1 MCSLT
6 RVGQVKATAR
16 RGAEMEWSWLT
27 PASCTRF
34 SPPPSTRGR
43 AQPLFPFAL
52 GCGDVAD
59 PSSGLLH
66 RHQWRHLTLLL
77 SYWWLLLI
85 LCWTPQPSYTVPLL
99 FPPGRLLQFGGFIY
113 CLRVLG
119 LPNQVPLTG

>member
-66 RHQWRHLTLLL
+66 RHQWRHFTLVLL
-77 SYWWLLLI
+77 VAAPHSVLDAPAFLHGPPPFPSWASPAVWWLYLL
-85 LCWTPQPSYTVPLL
+85 PQG
-99 FPPGRLLQFGGFIY
+99 PG
-113 CLRVLG
+113 VA
-119 LPNQVPLTG
+119 